1 MIGFGVRGKG
11 SAYGHVLDG
20 EKGAVGAEE
29 HVQVAGAD
37 QGVVGVLDD
46 ALQDVVL
53 RGADALVAH
62 GLIGGGVAEDAVDTL
77 VPVGGRGVDGLL
89 HVGAVEVDLG
99 AWWGVVALVDFTED
113 RVGVGAGLGD
123 VVDVEARV
131 HLEDSRICVG
141 ELITRIVVCISL
153 SGKDRELLL
162 RRRVGEVL
170 VEVISVTALV
180 VTLPKAL
187 HEGLVE
193 VEDVLPVLEVRRND
207 HLLLGSVVAE
217 DRVVDVDTLERH
229 VRVVGGDEGV
239 CDVRDVVAT
248 VALSSEVEVPA
259 LNAECLNKLL
269 VETDK
274 LLAELV
280 LVGDV
285 GCSLGETH
293 ANGLLNPHHVGEVDP
308 GVRVLDRSKSAS
320 LPGEGTVLG
329 QQTTE
334 GTATRA
340 SIEPDGDLLLRVGVG
355 GGEEPEEKLA
365 GLIGVARDGEKA
377 SIALTDIEVDIW
389 DGGTVDDELLS
400 CIVEVVVGALAQAL
414 VLELLVGDPLLD
426 DGLVGALGLCEG
438 LLSRAEG

>member
-1 MIGFGVRGKG
+1 M
-11 SAYGHVLDG
+11 
-20 EKGAVGAEE
+20 
-29 HVQVAGAD
+29 
-37 QGVVGVLDD
+37 
-46 ALQDVVL
+46 
-53 RGADALVAH
+53 
-62 GLIGGGVAEDAVDTL
+62 
-77 VPVGGRGVDGLL
+77 
-89 HVGAVEVDLG
+89 
-99 AWWGVVALVDFTED
+99 
-113 RVGVGAGLGD
+113 
-123 VVDVEARV
+123 
-131 HLEDSRICVG
+131 
-141 ELITRIVVCISL
+141 
-153 SGKDRELLL
+153 
-162 RRRVGEVL
+162 
-170 VEVISVTALV
+170 
-180 VTLPKAL
+180 
-187 HEGLVE
+187 
-193 VEDVLPVLEVRRND
+193 PVLEVRRND

-329 QQTTE
+329 QQSTE

-365 GLIGVARDGEKA
+365 SLIGVARDGKKT

-389 DGGTVDDELLS
+389 DGGTIDDELLS
-400 CIVEVVVGALAQAL
+400 GVVEVVVGALSQAL